1 MSYLRGDINWLA
13 GEFVKKT
20 NFKRIKCS
28 QPKVVEWPNEVGK
41 SLLRC
46 HDMKGLTEKTCLNL
60 KPSLVA

>member
-20 NFKRIKCS
+20 NFKRIKFS

-46 HDMKGLTEKTCLNL
+46 RHDMKGLTGKTCRNL
-60 KPSLVA
+60 KKT